1 MREKLLA
8 LSKEEVLKQILEEQ
22 VKVLPN
28 AKKRKA
34 AKKTKTDVNEVLE
47 VDLEQYVL
55 PVEKDLEQ
63 QIKGL
68 HFERTFA
75 KEA

>member
-34 AKKTKTDVNEVLE
+34 AKKTKTDVNEVLD

-55 PVEKDLEQ
+55 PVEKDLE
-63 QIKGL
+63 
-68 HFERTFA
+68 
-75 KEA
+75 

>member
-55 PVEKDLEQ
+55 PVEKDLE
-63 QIKGL
+63 
-68 HFERTFA
+68 
-75 KEA
+75 